1 MQDLLILIAAIT
13 AGRNNASNCH
23 SGLVFFLSSDIPFS
37 LYSAVLLQW
46 RLLVGRPAC
55 QVFLPVFWVVGW
67 NVCVRLKGWRG
78 ERHCCSQLS
87 VSLKKKDVPPKVFLH
102 SIGGD
107 HILPTSVFRD
117 EANIAHEPIPIISVS
132 NQEVSTIFFTSEFL
146 LYMAPQWLS
155 WQSG

>member
-1 MQDLLILIAAIT
+1 MA
-13 AGRNNASNCH
+13 
-23 SGLVFFLSSDIPFS
+23 F
-37 LYSAVLLQW
+37 
-46 RLLVGRPAC
+46 VGRMPRMPGIPPCILGCWLECLCKAEGLAGGKALLLTALG
-55 QVFLPVFWVVGW
+55 FF
-67 NVCVRLKGWRG
+67 
-78 ERHCCSQLS
+78 
-87 VSLKKKDVPPKVFLH
+87 KKKDVPPKVFLQ
-102 SIGGD
+102 SGGGD

>member
-1 MQDLLILIAAIT
+1 MA
-13 AGRNNASNCH
+13 
-23 SGLVFFLSSDIPFS
+23 F
-37 LYSAVLLQW
+37 
-46 RLLVGRPAC
+46 VGRTPRMPGIPSGILGCWLECLCKA
-55 QVFLPVFWVVGW
+55 
-67 NVCVRLKGWRG
+67 KGWRG